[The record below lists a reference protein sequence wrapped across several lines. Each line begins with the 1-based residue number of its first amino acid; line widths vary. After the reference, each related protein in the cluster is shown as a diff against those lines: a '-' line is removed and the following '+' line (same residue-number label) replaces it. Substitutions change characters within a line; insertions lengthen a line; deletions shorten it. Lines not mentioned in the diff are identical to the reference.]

1 MNPREG
7 GGGGVRIVRSQLFL
21 DSLKALQHTDPAL
34 FEVVAAD
41 LRYLVE
47 RRRDA
52 QLPQVR
58 FGIAQSAFRDVM
70 GEVRSHIPGESAFVR
85 TLFVMPDDETLCALL
100 VMGDKNTVDG
110 AQGNAWYDMAVPIA
124 DEIWRAIVAAERL

>member
-1 MNPREG
+1 MRL
-7 GGGGVRIVRSQLFL
+7 IRSRLFL
-21 DSLKALQHTDPAL
+21 DSFKGLQLGDPAL

-41 LRYLVE
+41 LRYLLD

-85 TLFVMPDDETLCALL
+85 TLFAMSDDETACALL
-100 VMGDKNTVDG
+100 VMGDKNTAGG
-110 AQGNAWYDMAVPIA
+110 AQGNAWYDRAIPVA
-124 DEIWRAIVAAERL
+124 DEIWRAIVAAEGQ

>member
-1 MNPREG
+1 M
-7 GGGGVRIVRSQLFL
+7 RIVRSQLFL
-21 DSLKALQHTDPAL
+21 DSFRALQLGDPAL

-41 LRYLVE
+41 LRYLLE

-58 FGIAQSAFRDVM
+58 FGIVQSAFRDVM

-110 AQGNAWYDMAVPIA
+110 AQGNAWYDRAVPIA
-124 DEIWRAIVAAERL
+124 DEIWRAIMAPEAL

>member
-1 MNPREG
+1 M
-7 GGGGVRIVRSQLFL
+7 RIVRCQLFL
-21 DSLKALQHTDPAL
+21 DSFRALQQGNPAL

-41 LRYLVE
+41 LRYLLE
-47 RRRDA
+47 RRRVA

-58 FGIAQSAFRDVM
+58 FGIVQSAFRDVM

-110 AQGNAWYDMAVPIA
+110 AQGNAWYDGAVPIA
-124 DEIWRAIVAAERL
+124 DAIWRAIVAAEAQ

>member
-1 MNPREG
+1 MTGAAGAG
-7 GGGGVRIVRSQLFL
+7 GRMRLIRSQLFL
-21 DSLKALQHTDPAL
+21 DSFRALQHGDPAL

-41 LRYLVE
+41 LRYLLE

-70 GEVRSHIPGESAFVR
+70 GEVRSHIPGEPAFVR
-85 TLFVMPDDETLCALL
+85 TLFVMPSDETVCALL
-100 VMGDKNTVDG
+100 VMGDKNAVDG
-110 AQGNAWYDMAVPIA
+110 ARGNAWYDRAVPIA
-124 DEIWRAIVAAERL
+124 DEIWRAIVAAEGQ

>member
-1 MNPREG
+1 M
-7 GGGGVRIVRSQLFL
+7 RIVRSLLFL
-21 DSLKALQHTDPAL
+21 DSFRALQQGDPAL

-41 LRYLVE
+41 LRYLLE

-58 FGIAQSAFRDVM
+58 FGIAQSAFREVM
-70 GEVRSHIPGESAFVR
+70 GEVRSHISGEPAFVR

-110 AQGNAWYDMAVPIA
+110 AQGNAWYDRAVPIA
-124 DEIWRAIVAAERL
+124 DEIWRAIVAAGGQ

>member
-1 MNPREG
+1 M
-7 GGGGVRIVRSQLFL
+7 RIVRSQLFL
-21 DSLKALQHTDPAL
+21 DSFRALQQGDPAL

-41 LRYLVE
+41 LRYLLE
-47 RRRDA
+47 RRRQA

-58 FGIAQSAFRDVM
+58 FGIVQSTFPDVM

-100 VMGDKNTVDG
+100 VMGDKNTPGG

-124 DEIWRAIVAAERL
+124 DEIWRAIVAAEE